1 MSDMANQEYLLKD
14 QYRDATNFTLRVETL
29 QRMGVMQ
36 GSWYRWIFDHIQIP
50 EQSRVLELG
59 CGPGFLWREN
69 LDRVPQTW
77 EVTLSDFSPGMLEA
91 ARCNLEKGGEHF
103 AYQVIDA
110 QAIPYE
116 ADHFDAVI
124 ANAMLYHVPNLAKAL
139 SEVRRVLKP
148 GGKFYATTIGDR
160 AIAELGTIMQR
171 VGYGTWLGGPF
182 GFSIENGGQQLER
195 WFTHV
200 TLDHL
205 EKQLLINE
213 RESLLGLV
221 RSGMSKQEQQ
231 DAAKLHTAQEAVER
245 LLRQDQ
251 ALTITMDFGIFIARK

>member
-1 MSDMANQEYLLKD
+1 MSDMANQEYLLRD

-77 EVTLSDFSPGMLEA
+77 EVTLSDFSTGMLEA
-91 ARCNLEKGGEHF
+91 ARHNLEKGGEHF

-116 ADHFDAVI
+116 AGHFDAVI
-124 ANAMLYHVPNLAKAL
+124 ANAMLYHIPNLAKAF

-148 GGKFYATTIGDR
+148 GGKFYATTISDR
-160 AIAELGTIMQR
+160 TVVELGTIMQR
-171 VGYGTWLGGPF
+171 VGYGTWLGSPLS
-182 GFSIENGGQQLER
+182 FSVENGGQQLAR

-200 TLDHL
+200 ELDRL

-221 RSGMSKQEQQ
+221 RSSMSKQEQQ
-231 DAAKLHTAQEAVER
+231 DATKLHAVQKAVER
-245 LLRQDQ
+245 LLQQDQ

>member
-50 EQSRVLELG
+50 ERSRVLELG

-69 LDRVPQTW
+69 LDRVPQAW

-91 ARCNLEKGGEHF
+91 ARRNLQQGGDHF

-110 QAIPYE
+110 QAIPY
-116 ADHFDAVI
+116 AAGHFDAVI
-124 ANAMLYHVPNLAKAL
+124 ANAMLYHVPNLAQAF
-139 SEVRRVLKP
+139 SEVKRVLKP
-148 GGKFYATTIGDR
+148 DGKFYATTIGDR
-160 AIAELGTIMQR
+160 AVSELGTILQQ

-182 GFSIENGGQQLER
+182 GFSIENGRQQLEH
-195 WFTHV
+195 WFSHA
-200 TLDHL
+200 TLERL
-205 EKQLLINE
+205 EKELLINE

-221 RSGMSKQEQQ
+221 RSGMSREEQHDTTKQR
-231 DAAKLHTAQEAVER
+231 AVQEAVER
-245 LLRQDQ
+245 LLQQNQ
-251 ALTITMDFGIFIARK
+251 ALTITMDFGIFIATK